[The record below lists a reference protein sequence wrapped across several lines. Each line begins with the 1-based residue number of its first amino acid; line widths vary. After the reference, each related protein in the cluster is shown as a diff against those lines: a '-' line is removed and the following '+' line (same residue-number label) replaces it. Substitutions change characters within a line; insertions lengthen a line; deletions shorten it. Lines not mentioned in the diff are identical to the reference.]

1 MVGLGTVINT
11 AAILAG
17 GVCGAL
23 FGRVLSQSAQD
34 TLMKVCGVGTL
45 FIAISGAMEGML
57 TVQDGKVV
65 SSGAM
70 LIIGCL
76 AIGAVIG
83 GIVLYFAA
91 PKLAGVGN
99 VAEEKSVG

>member
-1 MVGLGTVINT
+1 
-11 AAILAG
+11 
-17 GVCGAL
+17 
-23 FGRVLSQSAQD
+23 
-34 TLMKVCGVGTL
+34 
-45 FIAISGAMEGML
+45 MEGML

-83 GIVLYFAA
+83 EALNIEGAFERLGLTGRSHDRILRMARTIADLEGAESISAAHLAEAIQFRSSGIL
-91 PKLAGVGN
+91 K
-99 VAEEKSVG
+99 